1 MSTRAAVIY
10 GTETESHG
18 FYVHSDGYPEC
29 VGHALRDFYNS
40 QETALALSGFS
51 FCEGVSFL
59 PQPGMLKSKQKDDGW
74 FKKCFDKEEA
84 MFDVLYDDAEPSEE
98 AQFSG
103 DIVSIFKEADD
114 SALDYFYWW
123 KSDDETPKW
132 RFVKIYDVEDP
143 ENINF
148 EELESD
154 SVPYSG
160 LAEEIQD
167 ILANWHNDKN
177 FESFYNKS
185 SIFST

>member
-1 MSTRAAVIY
+1 MATRAAVIY
-10 GTETESHG
+10 GTENESHG

-40 QETALALSGFS
+40 KEAALALSGFS

-59 PQPGMLKSKQKDDGW
+59 PQPEMLKNKQQDDGW
-74 FKKCFDKEEA
+74 FRKCFDKEEA
-84 MFDVLYDDAEPSEE
+84 MFDVLYDDAEPTEE

-114 SALDYFYWW
+114 SALEYLYWW

-132 RFVKIYDVEDP
+132 RFVKIYDVEDT

-148 EELESD
+148 ESLESD
-154 SVPYSG
+154 SVPYDS
-160 LAEEIQD
+160 LVEDIQD

-177 FESFYNKS
+177 FEAFMYNS